1 MPASDKQL
9 AQRIYALDP
18 SWRLERE
25 GSELVLYGNGAPAA
39 WRSAVDCESWIVA
52 QEEKKKRAAEE
63 ARRRR

>member
-1 MPASDKQL
+1 MQSDDQL
-9 AQRIYALDP
+9 ARRIHALDP

-52 QEEKKKRAAEE
+52 QEEHKKRAQED
-63 ARRRR
+63 RRRRG